1 MPPRKRYAP
10 RRPPPPPAPAAPRE
24 RRDIDAVRDIVHA
37 AVSGESAE
45 EALQFALDRVA
56 PLLGASLGSVY
67 LMDGASELMRLVAA
81 HQWPDKYRPWLGAM
95 RIRVGFGPSGEA
107 ASERRV
113 IDVPD
118 VFADPDL
125 EDWHDV
131 ARELGFAAI
140 AALPLVAA
148 GRVLGVA
155 TFYFRAASE
164 ADRESRQLLRLVADL
179 LASTADQAARRD
191 ELRRVNAALAE
202 ATAELEQQFA
212 AVGDARR
219 ARDEFL
225 EAVSFELR
233 SPLAGLLGNLSLL
246 EKEVSGPLTRQQKSE
261 LRAVRESAT
270 QVLDLVETLLDFANA
285 RRGAMELQLDEFDPR
300 VPMRDA
306 VREFGTQDHGLAVA
320 AVEPVLALP
329 PMRGDRRKIVRLLV
343 TLVETV
349 LERDSSNRVE
359 LTVDAV
365 NGRVRYRVQDAGG
378 RRAVSKDA
386 AAMDGDEAAAPS
398 SSRRTA
404 QLSWALDLARGVSRL
419 MGGGV
424 SADAVGEGRIAF
436 VLDLPLDGPPAGAE
450 VAPG

>member
-10 RRPPPPPAPAAPRE
+10 RRPPAPPSAAAPRE

-95 RIRVGFGPSGEA
+95 RVRVGFGPSGEA

-140 AALPLVAA
+140 TALPLVAA

-155 TFYFRAASE
+155 TFYFRVAAE
-164 ADRESRQLLRLVADL
+164 GDREARQLLRLVADL

-219 ARDEFL
+219 ARDDFL
-225 EAVSFELR
+225 EAVSYELR

-246 EKEVSGPLTRQQKSE
+246 EQEVSGPLTGTQKRE
-261 LRAVRESAT
+261 VRAVREGAT
-270 QVLDLVETLLDFANA
+270 RLLDLVETLLDFASA
-285 RRGAMELQLDEFDPR
+285 RRGAMDMQLDEFDPR

-306 VREFGTQDHGLAVA
+306 VRDFGTPDRGAAVE

-343 TLVETV
+343 TLIEHV
-349 LERDSSNRVE
+349 LDRDSSNRVE
-359 LTVDAV
+359 VTVDAV
-365 NGRVRYRVQDAGG
+365 NGRVRYRVQDTGG
-378 RRAVSKDA
+378 RRGASRDA
-386 AAMDGDEAAAPS
+386 GTAAGDETAQLPS
-398 SSRRTA
+398 RETA

-424 SADAVGEGRIAF
+424 SADAVGEGRSAF
-436 VLDLPLDGPPAGAE
+436 ILDLPLDGPPSGADA
-450 VAPG
+450 APG